1 MLFGQR
7 VHLRPVRESD
17 LDALYD
23 AHVDVRNRGGYFP
36 LGVKSEPAFKRS
48 FAETGF
54 WEKEEGMLVI
64 LDAEE
69 RIVGHIEFFRAVS
82 YWDAF
87 ELSYQ
92 LYDEQFAGKGYTSE
106 AVQLL
111 VDWIFDNK
119 KFHRVHLMIV
129 PENGASRRIAEKC
142 GFQLEGTVRGA
153 MFTAGQNVDLLMYSL
168 LRTDP
173 RPWHAS
179 QPIGTG

>member
-23 AHVDVRNRGGYFP
+23 AHVDVRNRGPYFP

-54 WEKEEGMLVI
+54 
-64 LDAEE
+64 
-69 RIVGHIEFFRAVS
+69 
-82 YWDAF
+82 
-87 ELSYQ
+87 
-92 LYDEQFAGKGYTSE
+92 
-106 AVQLL
+106 
-111 VDWIFDNK
+111 DNK
-119 KFHRVHLMIV
+119 KFNRIHLMIL

-153 MFTAGQNVDLLMYSL
+153 MFSAGRNVDLMMFSL
-168 LRTDP
+168 LRSDP

-179 QPIGTG
+179 EPTETS